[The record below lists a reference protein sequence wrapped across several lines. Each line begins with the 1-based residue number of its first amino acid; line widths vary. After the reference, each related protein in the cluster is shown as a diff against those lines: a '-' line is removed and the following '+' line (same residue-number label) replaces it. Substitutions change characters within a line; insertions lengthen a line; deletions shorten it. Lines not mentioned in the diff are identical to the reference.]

1 MDHPTLKTLTYFIR
15 GIINERLTSCFTCLD
30 SAALFMLN
38 YQQIHLFGWIQTSQ
52 TVGQLYS
59 NTSPYEVSILYP
71 TCKETNLFATFI

>member
-1 MDHPTLKTLTYFIR
+1 
-15 GIINERLTSCFTCLD
+15 
-30 SAALFMLN
+30 MLN

-52 TVGQLYS
+52 IVGQLYS